1 MNHPISDTSIRFAE
15 IPSSEPAA
23 SLFARTFG
31 HPPPPEPHHIV
42 AWLRTPEGMDLLVC
56 YVHFYPF
63 GRSLLGGGACVDSR
77 VLRRLDADAR
87 NQLRDRGGVYRL
99 TLEFAIEHF
108 APDYAAI
115 FGYCGDRAAE
125 VVDRAAG
132 FVSTEHEFLIVR
144 WLRDL
149 DKETQDEL
157 ITRANTAG
165 AF

>member
-1 MNHPISDTSIRFAE
+1 MNETISDTPIHFAE
-15 IPSSEPAA
+15 IASSAPAA

-31 HPPPPEPHHIV
+31 HPPPPEPHHV
-42 AWLRTPEGMDLLVC
+42 AAWLRTGDGMDLLAC

-63 GRSLLGGGACVDSR
+63 GDSLLGGGACVDKR

-87 NQLRDRGGVYRL
+87 TTLRDRGGIYRL

-125 VVDRAAG
+125 VIDRAAG
-132 FVSTEHEFLIVR
+132 FVSTEHEHLIVR
-144 WLRDL
+144 WLRDVDQ
-149 DKETQDEL
+149 DKQEEL